1 MPDTKTEMKSKHIP
15 VVCTKAMEQFL
26 AVSPGRDLISLR
38 LKPFRV
44 FICTLAPEVYEL
56 IWMLIKRCKFPQPVF
71 LGDAEVF
78 CLRFLS
84 QICIDNLSKGYSG
97 FLMSERS

>member
-1 MPDTKTEMKSKHIP
+1 MPDTKKEMKSKHIP

-26 AVSPGRDLISLR
+26 AVSPERDLISLW

-56 IWMLIKRCKFPQPVF
+56 IGMPIKHCEFSQRAF
-71 LGDAEVF
+71 LGDTVAS
-78 CLRFLS
+78 CQYFLPH
-84 QICIDNLSKGYSG
+84 ICTDIYQNVTLLS
-97 FLMSERS
+97 R